1 MKTWITSL
9 TLTAAAAAVMLTTM
23 ASPARAAPACTGSSP
38 AHTVAL
44 VELYTS
50 EGCDSCP
57 PADKFFS
64 GLRADGVAPEQA
76 VLLSLHVDYWNYIG
90 WKDIYSRA
98 VFTERQRKLADLVGS
113 RTIYTPEMFIG
124 ARELR
129 SSKWQGGVQESV
141 KRQNAIP
148 ARADIAISLGA
159 AGPSGLPV
167 EVKATAL
174 ANAKLYIALVQNGIA
189 SQVKSGENRGR
200 LLHHD
205 YVVREWLTSVA
216 LEGSAAKPS
225 ALIARTVPLPAGVL
239 AKDLAIS
246 AFVQSERGEILQAFS
261 LPLCG
266 G

>member
-1 MKTWITSL
+1 MITWIT
-9 TLTAAAAAVMLTTM
+9 TLTRAAATIAAAAAAMS
-23 ASPARAAPACTGSSP
+23 APAQAAPACTGS
-38 AHTVAL
+38 
-44 VELYTS
+44 ELYTS

-90 WKDIYSRA
+90 WKDMYSRA
-98 VFTERQRKLADLVGS
+98 VFTERQRKLADLAGS

-124 ARELR
+124 ARVLR
-129 SSKWQGGVQESV
+129 SSKWQGWVQESV
-141 KRQNAIP
+141 KRLNALP

-159 AGPSGLPV
+159 VGPAGLPV
-167 EVKATAL
+167 EVRASAL
-174 ANAKLYIALVQNGIA
+174 ASGKLHVALVQNDID

-205 YVVREWLTSVA
+205 HVVREWLAPVA
-216 LEGSAAKPS
+216 LEGKAAKP
-225 ALIARTVPLPAGVL
+225 AAAITRTVPLPAGAL
-239 AKDLAIS
+239 PKNLSIS

-261 LPLCG
+261 LPLCAASL
-266 G
+266 

>member
-1 MKTWITSL
+1 MNIWTITL
-9 TLTAAAAAVMLTTM
+9 ALAAAMTGAANAT
-23 ASPARAAPACTGSSP
+23 PACSGSSP

-64 GLRADGVAPEQA
+64 GLRAGGVASEQA

-90 WKDIYSRA
+90 WKDMYSRPA
-98 VFTERQRKLADLVGS
+98 FTERQRKLADLVGS
-113 RTIYTPEMFIG
+113 RTIYTPEMFIA

-129 SSKWQGGVQESV
+129 SDRWQGGVQESV
-141 KRQNAIP
+141 KRVNATP
-148 ARADIAISLGA
+148 ARADIAISLGTP
-159 AGPSGLPV
+159 GPAGLPI
-167 EVKATAL
+167 EVKASAL
-174 ANAKLYIALVQNGIA
+174 VNGKLHVALVQSGID

-205 YVVREWLTSVA
+205 YVVREWLTPVA
-216 LEGSAAKPS
+216 LDGKAAKP
-225 ALIARTVPLPAGVL
+225 AAAVVRTVTLPAGALPKNL
-239 AKDLAIS
+239 AVS

-261 LPLCG
+261 LPLCDS
-266 G
+266 

>member
-1 MKTWITSL
+1 MKRWIK
-9 TLTAAAAAVMLTTM
+9 TLALALAAAM
-23 ASPARAAPACTGSSP
+23 ASPAQAAPACTGSSP

-64 GLRADGVAPEQA
+64 GLRADGVAQGQA

-98 VFTERQRKLADLVGS
+98 AFTERQRKLADLAGS
-113 RTIYTPEMFIG
+113 RTIYTPEMFIAG
-124 ARELR
+124 HELR
-129 SSKWQGGVQESV
+129 SSRWQGGVQQAV
-141 KRQNAIP
+141 KRINATP

-159 AGPSGLPV
+159 PGPAGLPV
-167 EVKATAL
+167 EVRASAL
-174 ANAKLYIALVQNGIA
+174 ANGKLHVALVQSGIA

-205 YVVREWLTSVA
+205 HVVREWIPPVT
-216 LEGSAAKPS
+216 LEGKAARPT
-225 ALIARTVPLPAGVL
+225 AVVARTVPLPAGASL
-239 AKDLAIS
+239 GNLAIS

-261 LPLCG
+261 LPLCNSW
-266 G
+266 

>member
-1 MKTWITSL
+1 MNTWTI
-9 TLTAAAAAVMLTTM
+9 TM
-23 ASPARAAPACTGSSP
+23 ALAVAIAGTAHAAPACTGSSP

-64 GLRADGVAPEQA
+64 GLRGSGVAPEQA

-113 RTIYTPEMFIG
+113 RTIYTPEMFIA

-129 SSKWQGGVQESV
+129 SDHWQGGVQESV
-141 KRQNAIP
+141 KRINATP
-148 ARADIAISLGA
+148 ARADIAISLGTP
-159 AGPSGLPV
+159 GPAGLPV
-167 EVKATAL
+167 EVRASAL
-174 ANAKLYIALVQNGIA
+174 ANGKLHVALVQNGID

-205 YVVREWLTSVA
+205 HVVREWLAPVA
-216 LEGSAAKPS
+216 LEGKAAKP
-225 ALIARTVPLPAGVL
+225 AAMVNRTVPLPAGAL
-239 AKDLAIS
+239 PKDLAVS

-261 LPLCG
+261 LPLCTN
-266 G
+266 